1 MNLWI
6 DIAGAA
12 QASLFAAVTFTR
24 SVFSRVE
31 RGETVPDLRTL
42 LRRGALALRRGAA
55 AVRRAHRQEKV
66 ALLGLVLVLVFLSWP

>member
-24 SVFSRVE
+24 SVFSRME
-31 RGETVPDLRTL
+31 TGEAGPDLHRL
-42 LRRGALALRRGAA
+42 ARHAGRRARAA
-55 AVRRAHRQEKV
+55 FRRAHREEKV
-66 ALLGLVLVLVFLSWP
+66 ALLGLVLVLAFLTWP